1 MTVPCAG
8 IVVLGFDNSG
18 MWFSSKQVR
27 FRARLEEA
35 GADRTRV
42 VQRAAAAQRQAPQ
55 PTPFGQN

>member
-27 FRARLEEA
+27 FRARLE
-35 GADRTRV
+35 
-42 VQRAAAAQRQAPQ
+42 
-55 PTPFGQN
+55 GQGSVARLSDTT